1 MCLPTGWKTINR
13 YMLLSESDKQT
24 IIEIC
29 RRNDISYCAVFGSFA
44 RGDATAES
52 DVDLL
57 VRFSKPV
64 GYKFF
69 GLADELETALG
80 KQVDLAT
87 DKMIGPYIRESV
99 MHDLQKI
106 YEETEQFA
114 PAPAYS

>member
-1 MCLPTGWKTINR
+1 M
-13 YMLLSESDKQT
+13 YLSESQKQT

-29 RRNDISYCAVFGSFA
+29 KRNDVSYCAVFGSFA
-44 RGDATAES
+44 RGDATVES

-57 VRFSKPV
+57 VKFSKPV
-64 GYKFF
+64 GYRFF
-69 GLADELETALG
+69 GLADDLEAALG

-114 PAPAYS
+114 PAPTYS

>member
-1 MCLPTGWKTINR
+1 M
-13 YMLLSESDKQT
+13 YLSETDKQT

-29 RRNDISYCAVFGSFA
+29 KRNDVSYCAVFGSFA
-44 RGDATAES
+44 RGDATARS

-69 GLADELETALG
+69 GLAEELESALG

-99 MHDLQKI
+99 MHDLQEI
-106 YEETEQFA
+106 HEETEQFA

>member
-1 MCLPTGWKTINR
+1 MHF
-13 YMLLSESDKQT
+13 SETDKQK

-29 RRNDISYCAVFGSFA
+29 RRNVISYCAVFGSFA
-44 RGDATAES
+44 RGDATTES

-69 GLADELETALG
+69 GLADELEAALG

-99 MHDLQKI
+99 IHDLQKI

-114 PAPAYS
+114 PSPSYS